1 MQGKDERG
9 VIEELIV
16 DLELNQVVGSFRDSP
31 LLLLPGKADI
41 YMFDEPSSYLD
52 VKQRLKAAKVIRSL
66 IRPDSYVID
75 VEHDLSVLDYLSD
88 HISCSYGKP
97 PGAFGAVTLPFS
109 VREGLITLD
118 LCWVRHGSN

>member
-66 IRPDSYVID
+66 IRPDS
-75 VEHDLSVLDYLSD
+75 VLDYLSD

-109 VREGLITLD
+109 VREGLVTLD